1 MLSRVEIGLDT
12 SLYRKASKEHQAKC
26 SSIESIYSPM
36 HKKTEKSISRFF
48 IYKKFKKQFYFFTC
62 ILPGYVFNESP
73 KEFWKNS
80 NFENMRANFISRCQ
94 NSLRQNSPEIMH
106 FQAIL

>member
-1 MLSRVEIGLDT
+1 
-12 SLYRKASKEHQAKC
+12 
-26 SSIESIYSPM
+26 M
-36 HKKTEKSISRFF
+36 HKKTEKSILRFF

-80 NFENMRANFISRCQ
+80 NFENMRANFIRRCQ

-106 FQAIL
+106 FQA